1 MRDHVVVDPSSPLF
15 SLLLSLRDVICPTP
29 TSIEKKRKTHTHS
42 LSINIGSTQF
52 NLLTTADLRGS
63 RHTHTSCGT
72 AGQRKREGA
81 GDSGEIGRQNGSVAR
96 EQFVNNAVAKETTL
110 SARQQVQSEL
120 SELEEDEEEEER
132 KPHPPP
138 KHSHR
143 RDSNN
148 KSIVSCRNI
157 ICVSV

>member
-15 SLLLSLRDVICPTP
+15 SLLLSLRDVICPTS
-29 TSIEKKRKTHTHS
+29 TSIEKKRKTHTNS
-42 LSINIGSTQF
+42 LSTNVGSTQF

-96 EQFVNNAVAKETTL
+96 EQGVNNAVAKEMTL

-120 SELEEDEEEEER
+120 SELEEDEEEERVER

-143 RDSNN
+143 RDSN

-157 ICVSV
+157 II